1 MQRQSAAIRRNQ
13 TQSDETPSS
22 VPPRN
27 QTQSVTRFLR
37 RSQGHSSQS
46 DTTIRRD
53 SFVGPSS
60 QSDAIRCIRDTLS
73 QPYLVSL
80 IMLAFRFEHDSS
92 EPHPLLTFEVKS
104 KRLLC
109 INCKTEELY
118 EATYHAE
125 VLQTGYIMYTRTPHL
140 EHLKDTVQIRRPY
153 VWLRAHLTLGLGKPG
168 RPNTGARCMAV
179 STLITSYDFG
189 APAHASSHEP
199 ARPCGAAGRG
209 SGRGEREPRVATV
222 DARGCVHAARCRVQ
236 GGDAGG
242 AGVAGAC
249 AARGPRHC
257 WAWYVHWYY
266 SRQAS
271 LSLLSRLARRPLWRI

>member
-1 MQRQSAAIRRNQ
+1 
-13 TQSDETPSS
+13 
-22 VPPRN
+22 
-27 QTQSVTRFLR
+27 
-37 RSQGHSSQS
+37 
-46 DTTIRRD
+46 
-53 SFVGPSS
+53 
-60 QSDAIRCIRDTLS
+60 
-73 QPYLVSL
+73 
-80 IMLAFRFEHDSS
+80 MLAFRFEHDSS

-209 SGRGEREPRVATV
+209 SGRGEREPVESLQSTLGAAYMLLAAECKAETLEAQVSLARARLADHVTV
-222 DARGCVHAARCRVQ
+222 GLGMYTGIIH
-236 GGDAGG
+236 G
-242 AGVAGAC
+242 
-249 AARGPRHC
+249 RH
-257 WAWYVHWYY
+257 
-266 SRQAS
+266 
-271 LSLLSRLARRPLWRI
+271 LSLFSLGWRAGRSGGSRLAVAITISHSKPKEATCGTVPLN

>member
-1 MQRQSAAIRRNQ
+1 MLALCRAHDAKAQEKGGRGLRRITIRGNHRQHEFISEAIRRNQTQSDAAAISGNQ

-73 QPYLVSL
+73 L

-109 INCKTEELY
+109 INCQTEELLVY
-118 EATYHAE
+118 EATYHAD
-125 VLQTGYIMYTRTPHL
+125 VLQTGYIMYTRTPQGQR
-140 EHLKDTVQIRRPY
+140 VRR
-153 VWLRAHLTLGLGKPG
+153 G
-168 RPNTGARCMAV
+168 NCE
-179 STLITSYDFG
+179 S
-189 APAHASSHEP
+189 
-199 ARPCGAAGRG
+199 
-209 SGRGEREPRVATV
+209 
-222 DARGCVHAARCRVQ
+222 
-236 GGDAGG
+236 
-242 AGVAGAC
+242 
-249 AARGPRHC
+249 
-257 WAWYVHWYY
+257 
-266 SRQAS
+266 
-271 LSLLSRLARRPLWRI
+271 

>member
-1 MQRQSAAIRRNQ
+1 M
-13 TQSDETPSS
+13 
-22 VPPRN
+22 
-27 QTQSVTRFLR
+27 TRFLR

-73 QPYLVSL
+73 L

-109 INCKTEELY
+109 INCQTEELLVY

-189 APAHASSHEP
+189 GRS
-199 ARPCGAAGRG
+199 PC
-209 SGRGEREPRVATV
+209 
-222 DARGCVHAARCRVQ
+222 
-236 GGDAGG
+236 
-242 AGVAGAC
+242 
-249 AARGPRHC
+249 
-257 WAWYVHWYY
+257 
-266 SRQAS
+266 
-271 LSLLSRLARRPLWRI
+271 SRLVS